1 MDTGTNNL
9 IGGLHHITVLADDAR
24 RNLEFYAGV
33 LGLRLIK
40 QTVNFDDPGV
50 YHLYYGDRTGS
61 PGTILTFFP
70 YRGLPPGKT
79 GTGQSVVVSFSLPLS
94 SLAFW
99 EQRFERLDIA
109 YEKPSERFKRE
120 VLISLKDIDGLK
132 LELVFNELDNREGFS
147 GGHIPEEYAI
157 RGFFGTELWVK
168 DLAPTANLL
177 TGLMEHRLIAE
188 HNGRMRFAVEDLP
201 GKYVDLMVPSVT
213 GPGKSGNGSVHHI
226 AFRTPGELAQNVL
239 WEKLRGAGMYP
250 TPVIDR
256 QYFRSV
262 YFREP
267 GGVLFEIATDD
278 PGFLIDEPA
287 KTMGQKL
294 MLPPQHES
302 RRQELEEILPKLDV
316 DLSPYY

>member
-1 MDTGTNNL
+1 MDTRTNNY
-9 IGGLHHITVLADDAR
+9 IGGLHHITVLADDGR
-24 RNLEFYAGV
+24 RNVEFYAGV

-50 YHLYYGDRTGS
+50 YHLYYGDQTGS

-79 GTGQSVVVSFSLPLS
+79 GIGQSVVVSFSLPLS

-99 EQRFERLDIA
+99 EQRLKRLDIA
-109 YEKPSERFKRE
+109 FEKPSERFNRE
-120 VLISLKDIDGLK
+120 ALISLKDIDGLK
-132 LELVFNELDNREGFS
+132 LELVFNELDTREGFAS
-147 GGHIPEEYAI
+147 GHIPAKHAI
-157 RGFFGTELWVK
+157 RGLFGTELWVE
-168 DLAPTANLL
+168 DLAPTAGLL
-177 TGLMEHRLIAE
+177 TGLMTHQLLAE
-188 HNGRMRFAVEDLP
+188 QDSRMRFGVEDSP
-201 GKYVDLMVPSVT
+201 GKYVDVQVPSHKAQ
-213 GPGKSGNGSVHHI
+213 GRNGNGSVHHI
-226 AFRTPGELAQNVL
+226 AFRTPGQLSQNIL
-239 WEKLRGAGMYP
+239 WEKLRGAGMHP

-278 PGFLIDEPA
+278 PGFLVDESA
-287 KTMGQKL
+287 ETLGQSL
-294 MLPPQHES
+294 MLPSRHEN
-302 RRQELEEILPKLDV
+302 RRHELEAVLPALDV